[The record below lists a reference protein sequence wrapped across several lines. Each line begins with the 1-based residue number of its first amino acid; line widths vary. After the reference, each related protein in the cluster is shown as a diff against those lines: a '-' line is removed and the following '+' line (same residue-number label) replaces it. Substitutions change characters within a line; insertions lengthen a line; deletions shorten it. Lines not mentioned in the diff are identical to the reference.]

1 MKKQPALNKLSALIS
16 AYFALGIG
24 APLTSLPGLLQVN
37 GNITEPGS
45 LIAVLQQLNAANT
58 AADGVNFQTSAG
70 AAITLTALQNL
81 TQRLTIGSACT
92 VTLDSAWAIVNSI
105 PNPFAGQTFP
115 FTIITNAGTT
125 VATPTLTGTGV
136 TLSGTTTVLAAAA
149 RWYQGQITQI
159 ATTVGAPVTVGTTFT
174 SLTQVGATNRY
185 TVALGTNALVPVVG
199 QVIYIGVTA
208 GTLPPGW
215 YPIDL
220 VTSAVSFVI
229 VAPPAGTAWTA
240 TAATVPGTT
249 VVPVS
254 QYQPGFT
261 GIFSPLLT
269 VTGMMATVTATMS
282 V

>member
-1 MKKQPALNKLSALIS
+1 MGTMKQKRLAALLSS
-16 AYFALGIG
+16 FFALGVG
-24 APLTSLPGLLQVN
+24 APLTSLPAVLQVN
-37 GNITEPGS
+37 GNLTEPGS
-45 LIAVLQQLNAANT
+45 LIALLAQTNAANT

-70 AAITLTALQNL
+70 ATITLTSIQNL
-81 TQRLTIGSACT
+81 LQRLTNGGAVT
-92 VTLDSAWAIVNSI
+92 VTLDSAWQIVNSI
-105 PNPFAGQTFP
+105 PNPFQGQTFP
-115 FTIITNAGTT
+115 FQIITNAGTT

-136 TLSGTTTVLAAAA
+136 TLAGTTSVLAAAC

-159 ATTVGAPVTVGTTFT
+159 ATVTGTPVTSGTTFT
-174 SLTQVGATNRY
+174 SITQIGTTNRY
-185 TVALGTNALVPVVG
+185 TVALGVNALVPVVG
-199 QVIYIGVTA
+199 NAIYLNVTA

-220 VTSAVSFVI
+220 VTSATSFVI

-240 TAATVPGTT
+240 TAATVPGT
-249 VVPVS
+249 VLIPAS

-269 VTGMMATVTATMS
+269 ITGMMATVTATMS